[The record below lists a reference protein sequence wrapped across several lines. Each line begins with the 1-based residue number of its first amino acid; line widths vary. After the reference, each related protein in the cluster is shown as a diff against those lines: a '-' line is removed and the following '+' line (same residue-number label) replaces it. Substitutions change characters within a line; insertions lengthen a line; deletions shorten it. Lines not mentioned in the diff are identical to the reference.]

1 MNQWAF
7 VAGAYALTF
16 LGTALISLLS
26 WRAMHLSETEARQL
40 ADRS

>member
-7 VAGAYALTF
+7 VIGAYALT
-16 LGTALISLLS
+16 LSGTGLISLLS
-26 WRAMHLSETEARQL
+26 WRAMRAAEVRAQQL